1 MTSVNLQTKN
11 QFQPQSKMSK
21 KYYLDNIFNNLVSDI
36 MDFSNTGL
44 YFDNYSNKLFS
55 PKVDIYED
63 DLHYCFEVELPAVG
77 VEDINLKID
86 NNNLVIEGKKEN
98 LSQLNNKKYHMQ
110 ERYFGSF
117 LRTIM
122 LPANVDANAIDAA
135 FTNGVLYIKIAKK
148 EESKTRKINIKTKKE

>member
-11 QFQPQSKMSK
+11 QLQSQSKMSK
-21 KYYLDNIFNNLVSDI
+21 KNYLDNVFNNLVSDI

-63 DLHYCFEVELPAVG
+63 DLNYCFEVELPAVG

-122 LPANVDANAIDAA
+122 LPTNVDANTIDAA